1 MSYGDYRVPDPL
13 KDEDKWLHLTKRQ
26 MLIITVP
33 LLLAVGIIKLTIA
46 LGILPLG
53 IFVTVV
59 LLILTGTILIIEV
72 PPEKYLFGSGNKL
85 EIIAF
90 RLLLKKLPMNKKIY
104 TKNLDNGIERWKEK

>member
-1 MSYGDYRVPDPL
+1 MSYGDHRVPDPL

-46 LGILPLG
+46 LSILR
-53 IFVTVV
+53 F
-59 LLILTGTILIIEV
+59 TGTILIIEV